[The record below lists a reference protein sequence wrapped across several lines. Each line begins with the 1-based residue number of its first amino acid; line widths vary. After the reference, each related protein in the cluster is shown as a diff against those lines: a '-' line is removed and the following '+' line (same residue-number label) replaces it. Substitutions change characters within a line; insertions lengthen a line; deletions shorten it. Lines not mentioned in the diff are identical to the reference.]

1 MTIRTMDG
9 TTNMV
14 GQLFLRTPDGAVYGP
29 VDMVTLCVW
38 ATDARIIPG
47 CALSAD
53 RVDWRPAET
62 FPELRL
68 HWMVQ
73 LPDGSAYGPLNLLAV
88 WALADESSIH
98 RGATV
103 VEQSTGRK
111 AALDESSLA
120 LLIEE
125 SRLMLAG
132 GGALA
137 MGIMEVLKTS
147 RNGGDAALKGRDEQI
162 LTLQQRIEGLESD
175 LAASLK
181 LVGETQRYL
190 ANQEDATKMAE
201 EHGHDAASLRA
212 ERDAVRRQLEDTVQR
227 LQSAAQTE
235 REMLQAQLA
244 ETDRRLREAARIER
258 EALQE
263 RLAES
268 RQHLQA
274 VELTLKETQESRA
287 AIEQTLQQAKAELI
301 AGDTLRADLMERLR
315 RAEQGVGQAGR
326 ELKEALERGKER
338 EGRHAAEV
346 ERLTVEAARVAGE
359 LEAERA
365 ARLSGERARDA
376 EIVALKS
383 ELAQWDGKFQEALIG
398 VRKMEADLRAREE
411 AFTAFR
417 HVAERTEAELNSKV
431 VALRKEAESAGRRV
445 QELREL
451 HEQAQ
456 REIVQAQVDGTARVD
471 AVKEELAAVQR
482 DLSGLLIVSDCVRQ
496 ASGETSAP
504 TQASI
509 DWLNYGQD
517 QGKEG
522 GSRLSPA
529 EQLDLLSR
537 KMRDSAEENET
548 LRRTLE
554 GVRDS
559 QEALKREAQE
569 KIGQLQQ
576 QAKASSGMVQQAL
589 EEIERREAQIRIMRK
604 KAEDREQELLARL
617 DEAEK
622 VEREVVVVEPEV
634 ISPRDWGRPAGVEHE
649 VKEAREED
657 PPDGRNLL
665 NSVEAQLRSELR
677 KWETLSRTRG
687 SAGGQAKKW
696 FARKQS

>member
-1 MTIRTMDG
+1 
-9 TTNMV
+9 
-14 GQLFLRTPDGAVYGP
+14 
-29 VDMVTLCVW
+29 
-38 ATDARIIPG
+38 
-47 CALSAD
+47 
-53 RVDWRPAET
+53 
-62 FPELRL
+62 
-68 HWMVQ
+68 MVQ

-604 KAEDREQELLARL
+604 KAEDREQELLARI